1 MFPTAVEN
9 TSQIKR
15 MKMNESLNLAV
26 NSTEHRDVYSEGNE
40 GTYNLEVDSNNR
52 IPGDNVISTFV
63 EPTTKEKLR
72 YLRYFRL
79 VTHRKR
85 NGKYNI

>member
-1 MFPTAVEN
+1 
-9 TSQIKR
+9 
-15 MKMNESLNLAV
+15 MKLNASISKAV
-26 NSTEHRDVYSEGNE
+26 NSIDQGWIYSEANN
-40 GTYNLEVDSNNR
+40 GTHNEVDSNNCA
-52 IPGDNVISTFV
+52 PKENVISTFV

-85 NGKYNI
+85 NGK

>member
-1 MFPTAVEN
+1 MSPTAVEKARE
-9 TSQIKR
+9 IKL
-15 MKMNESLNLAV
+15 MKMNESIKLAV
-26 NSTEHRDVYSEGNE
+26 NSTEHRDVYSEGNKV
-40 GTYNLEVDSNNR
+40 EVDANNC
-52 IPGDNVISTFV
+52 ILGDNNISTFV

-85 NGKYNI
+85 NGKYNKYNRG